1 MLLLM
6 EEVVFYTVKNVPL
19 VSIQHGYSDSRT
31 PWLLWMEDDL
41 TFMSVVQGCFSLC
54 HQLWFV
60 IIVADLP
67 FTISFID
74 LLDVRLCFQHLQSGM
89 VGRTSPTCG
98 MLPRLFHCQ
107 EADYCLFEKEQRE
120 VSQSSSS
127 SPLCASFCGSNS
139 LWFERQGFLSLEYFL
154 SPLASSPCQS

>member
-1 MLLLM
+1 MSKM
-6 EEVVFYTVKNVPL
+6 C
-19 VSIQHGYSDSRT
+19 R
-31 PWLLWMEDDL
+31 WLLWLQDAMATLDGGWLDVHVRRSRL
-41 TFMSVVQGCFSLC
+41 FLPLPSAVVR
-54 HQLWFV
+54 

-98 MLPRLFHCQ
+98 MLPQLFHCQ
-107 EADYCLFEKEQRE
+107 EADYSLFEKEQRE

-154 SPLASSPCQS
+154 SPLASLPCQSLFATRS